1 MAEKEIKNS
10 PEGLP
15 GEVGDRSSEEK
26 DLEKSSWFTVVINAK
41 FITKVSLMLWQYQQT
56 FLKLMQL

>member
-15 GEVGDRSSEEK
+15 GEVGNRSSEEK
-26 DLEKSSWFTVVINAK
+26 DLEESSWFTVVFNVK
-41 FITKVSLMLWQYQQT
+41 FFTKISLMLCYT
-56 FLKLMQL
+56 KKPF

>member
-15 GEVGDRSSEEK
+15 GEVDDRSSEEK